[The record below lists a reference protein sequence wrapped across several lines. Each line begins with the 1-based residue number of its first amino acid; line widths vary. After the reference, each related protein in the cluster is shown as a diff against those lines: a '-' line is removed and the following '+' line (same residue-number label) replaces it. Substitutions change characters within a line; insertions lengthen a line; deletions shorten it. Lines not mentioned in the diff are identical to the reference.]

1 MVSAAAA
8 RSLAR
13 VAAIGPIGL
22 ARAAVLVVCGELDE
36 SSFPRTMSQAT
47 KPAASAIA
55 TTAPIRTLERRAQPV
70 SRGSLTWAE
79 DRESFGGRKREQG
92 AFEQWRFG
100 NLGGMKKP
108 FILLASG
115 LAGLT
120 LGLAGCGDDNE
131 NGGGGT
137 STTVPTAS
145 TEDTTTGSTTT
156 GEEEGT
162 TTGEDNG
169 SGNGGDD
176 G

>member
-1 MVSAAAA
+1 
-8 RSLAR
+8 
-13 VAAIGPIGL
+13 
-22 ARAAVLVVCGELDE
+22 
-36 SSFPRTMSQAT
+36 
-47 KPAASAIA
+47 
-55 TTAPIRTLERRAQPV
+55 V

-145 TEDTTTGSTTT
+145 TGTSTEDTTTGSTTT
-156 GEEEGT
+156 GEEGGT